1 MAAGTPLPD
10 EVADDPSSAAPPPLP
25 TGQAAVLNA
34 MENSPIAA
42 ELLGPAM
49 VEALIAVRRYELKT
63 YGERPLAETCQAL
76 RLAWSC

>member
-1 MAAGTPLPD
+1 MDIRDIHTP
-10 EVADDPSSAAPPPLP
+10 
-25 TGQAAVLNA
+25 VLL
-34 MENSPIAA
+34 ERCA